1 MKDTYK
7 EAAEVGEIKDQ
18 VSIMQDDILDIYTKN
33 PKECKNLLVEL
44 SKINKELDEL
54 DAEYDILIK
63 QL

>member
-18 VSIMQDDILDIYTKN
+18 VSIMQDDILDIYIKN
-33 PKECKNLLVEL
+33 PKECKDLLVEL

-54 DAEYDILIK
+54 DKEYNILIK